1 MLQHH
6 ALPTSGVK
14 TPAFRELF
22 GTAEAV
28 PSRELFMRWFVV
40 VLGLLRKQERPN
52 EPHGD
57 QEHAR
62 SEEHTSELQSRLH
75 LVCRLLLEKK
85 NRYTV
90 FPDIVPRIAN
100 YFI

>member
-57 QEHAR
+57 QEHVLRDDPSCNAR
-62 SEEHTSELQSRLH
+62 SAHSGQACRSERRAMPIQAGFQCP
-75 LVCRLLLEKK
+75 V
-85 NRYTV
+85 TV
-90 FPDIVPRIAN
+90 AT
-100 YFI
+100 

>member
-52 EPHGD
+52 EPNGD
-57 QEHAR
+57 QEHVLDDDPSSNARPAHTGEACR
-62 SEEHTSELQSRLH
+62 SERRAMPIQ
-75 LVCRLLLEKK
+75 VG
-85 NRYTV
+85 
-90 FPDIVPRIAN
+90 F
-100 YFI
+100 

>member
-28 PSRELFMRWFVV
+28 PSRELFMRWLVV
-40 VLGLLRKQERPN
+40 VLGLLTKQERPN
-52 EPHGD
+52 EPHGN
-57 QEHAR
+57 QEHVFGGDPSCNARPAHTGEACR
-62 SEEHTSELQSRLH
+62 SERRAMPIQ
-75 LVCRLLLEKK
+75 VG
-85 NRYTV
+85 
-90 FPDIVPRIAN
+90 F
-100 YFI
+100 